1 LASATVRPVATHT
14 IISDPIAGPATSPS
28 ASMTIE
34 KGITEIADSEEEPMT
49 SSPVDVSDAA
59 ARDRLSAQA
68 PVPPR
73 ERQDAL
79 PEADGTHQALAQ
91 GIANTASDK
100 AAGLNADRNH
110 APVDVHASN
119 NDRTDTKLDDT
130 VATQQEGATAEQ
142 CNDDQEVLAQ
152 KQSPQG
158 NFRGDDLPIEHIN
171 AVKQERST
179 DQAQHD
185 GDLPVQH
192 GSIDDRSSKQDANH
206 VLSEGLHEP
215 EAAGERPADAAIEPT
230 ANHQEQQS
238 VSKALT
244 KEGGI
249 RQVYEEQGQIEK
261 KQVEQSKD
269 DKPKAADAPSEAPS
283 AVEDELLRSDSDP
296 REVSTQSQDI
306 VMSDDLPQ
314 KQADDADQTPSLGM
328 DGDRASEHAVCL
340 RPTHLSSRFA
350 HVDQANIPKAT
361 AATASESA
369 ELSEAVIDPTRTP
382 TSEAA
387 EQTSASLTVTQENTH
402 SHRGAKDLQ
411 GPVEDTEMIM
421 DAHTADAGPEEPS
434 PSAGEM
440 SRMREDEQRGSDA
453 TPIFPPAESTSQPL
467 SDSPVQPLPVP
478 ARPTPPKT
486 PQEITLAELKAQK
499 VALLASLGTL
509 PAIQVLMEESASSD
523 LEMDASDEGP
533 TETDIMAAANKIVK
547 EHIKL
552 LHEYNEMKD
561 VGQGLMGLIADQ
573 RGVRIVEVQEE
584 FGIDAK
590 D

>member
-1 LASATVRPVATHT
+1 
-14 IISDPIAGPATSPS
+14 
-28 ASMTIE
+28 MTIE

-59 ARDRLSAQA
+59 ARDRLSAEA
-68 PVPPR
+68 PVPPE

-100 AAGLNADRNH
+100 AEGLNADRNH
-110 APVDVHASN
+110 APVDVHSSN
-119 NDRTDTKLDDT
+119 NDLTDMKLDDT
-130 VATQQEGATAEQ
+130 VAAQQEGATVEV
-142 CNDDQEVLAQ
+142 CSDDQELLAQ
-152 KQSPQG
+152 KHSPQG
-158 NFRGDDLPIEHIN
+158 NLRGDDLPVEHSN

-179 DQAQHD
+179 DKAQHD
-185 GDLPVQH
+185 GDVPAQH
-192 GSIDDRSSKQDANH
+192 GSINDHSSEQDANH
-206 VLSEGLHEP
+206 VLNNGLDEL
-215 EAAGERPADAAIEPT
+215 EAAGDRPADAATEPT

-238 VSKALT
+238 VSEAPT
-244 KEGGI
+244 MEGDAG
-249 RQVYEEQGQIEK
+249 QVHEDQEQIEHR
-261 KQVEQSKD
+261 QAEQSKD
-269 DKPKAADAPSEAPS
+269 DEPKTADASSEAPS
-283 AVEDELLRSDSDP
+283 TVKYKLSRSDSDP

-306 VMSDDLPQ
+306 VMGDDLLEI
-314 KQADDADQTPSLGM
+314 QADDAGQASILGM

-340 RPTHLSSRFA
+340 RPTHLSSPFA
-350 HVDQANIPKAT
+350 HMDQANTPKVT

-369 ELSEAVIDPTRTP
+369 ELNIAVIDPTRTP

-387 EQTSASLTVTQENTH
+387 EQTPASLTVTQGNPPSH
-402 SHRGAKDLQ
+402 SGAKDLQ
-411 GPVEDTEMIM
+411 GLVEDTEMIM
-421 DAHTADAGPEEPS
+421 DAHTANAGPEEPS
-434 PSAGEM
+434 PSAGDM
-440 SRMREDEQRGSDA
+440 SRTREDEQRGSDA

-467 SDSPVQPLPVP
+467 PDSPVQPLPVP
-478 ARPTPPKT
+478 ARPTLLKT

-499 VALLASLGTL
+499 AALLASLGAL

-523 LEMDASDEGP
+523 LEMDASDGGP
-533 TETDIMAAANKIVK
+533 TETDIMAAANKTVK

-552 LHEYNEMKD
+552 LHEYNELKD

-584 FGIDAK
+584 FGIDAM